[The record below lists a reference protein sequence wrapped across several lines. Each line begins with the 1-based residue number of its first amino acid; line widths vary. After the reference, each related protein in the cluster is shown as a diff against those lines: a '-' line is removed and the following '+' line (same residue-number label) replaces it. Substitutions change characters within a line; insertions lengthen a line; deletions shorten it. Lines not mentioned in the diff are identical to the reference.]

1 MHYFVVSLVTQW
13 LKPQNIHH
21 QTNTVRPLLGL
32 MHLLALLFMVAPIP
46 AHAFSLKNHPF
57 SIEGFEYY
65 VEDVIVA
72 QQEKYMLG
80 LAPGIGYIK
89 LRDSLSTELRQFFT
103 KHLAADGVKK
113 PVILKV
119 NKVLFS
125 GHQLN
130 EAMVELSLSFLKHEN
145 NQYEQL
151 YASSAVVYQMKKT
164 PCEGTFCLED
174 LLLQA
179 FKTCMMQFD
188 AVSKSEQLQPIAVA
202 VSDLH
207 RVMAYKSFWSVFQ
220 QSSTTPGWYYSYN
233 DFIQQRIDPTPKIEV
248 SKADD
253 LGFRRVRRSGKSQN
267 DFWGYFD
274 GEFSYFLDDNG
285 LHRLRFDTIDSLF
298 YIQVYVPV
306 GFIPVGFDPV
316 GMAIGIAASAVIELT
331 SDRNLFFAFDALTG
345 NLYYRKPN
353 GSELV
358 ITSEK
363 GAKKEPICIYYFDS
377 LVACIYQTEYVKL
390 KLPSEHGVGKFTFS
404 NSAYSREFYIRP
416 NEYDLFNIEY
426 HNGLIYYKNRI
437 VVELKKK
444 TAVPA
449 QIQPVQI
456 N

>member
-1 MHYFVVSLVTQW
+1 M
-13 LKPQNIHH
+13 LKPANLHYSSKPVQRLIS
-21 QTNTVRPLLGL
+21 L
-32 MHLLALLFMVAPIP
+32 MHLLALLLIAPNP
-46 AHAFSLKNHPF
+46 AHAFSLKNHAF

-65 VEDVIVA
+65 VADVMVA

-80 LAPGIGYIK
+80 LAPGMGYIK

-103 KHLAADGVKK
+103 KHLAADGQKK

-119 NKVLFS
+119 NKALFS
-125 GHQLN
+125 SHQLN
-130 EAMVELSLSFLKHEN
+130 TTMVELSLSFLKHEN

-151 YASSAVVYQMKKT
+151 YASSAVVYQTKKT
-164 PCEGTFCLED
+164 PCEGTFCLEA

-188 AVSKSEQLQPIAVA
+188 AASKSQHLQPMAVA
-202 VSDLH
+202 ASDLH
-207 RVMAYKSFWSVFQ
+207 RVMAYKSFWPVFQ
-220 QSSTTPGWYYSYN
+220 QRSTTPGWYYSYN
-233 DFIQQRIDPTPKIEV
+233 DFIQQRIDPIPVLEV
-248 SKADD
+248 SKAND

-274 GEFSYFLDDNG
+274 GEFSYFLDDGG
-285 LHRLRFDTIDSLF
+285 LHRLRLDSIDSLF
-298 YIQVYVPV
+298 YIQVHVPV
-306 GFIPVGFDPV
+306 GFVPIGFDPV
-316 GMAIGIAASAVIELT
+316 GMAIGIAASAVIHLT

-353 GSELV
+353 GSEFV

-390 KLPSEHGVGKFTFS
+390 KLPSEHGLGKFTFS
-404 NSAYSREFYIRP
+404 NSKYSREFYIRP

-426 HNGLIYYKNRI
+426 HNGLIYHKNRL

-444 TAVPA
+444 TEVPA